1 MDSSLS
7 IRDFFTRH
15 FTPVFLAGGKARTI
29 EEYSITVKKWT
40 GIFGDVAL
48 CDLTVVMLARFRDE
62 LVAGTGKASG
72 TRLSPATV
80 NKHLRHLNHIIGKAG
95 PPGPRNRDALGIL
108 NSTPWVK
115 SLKVL
120 RCRPHTVDF
129 SLLGEAYRAA
139 RFARLP
145 KVEGCEGC
153 EGREGYEG
161 YEGGEGYRQNW
172 WRALYVTAYTTA
184 FRRGALFSL
193 VWDDVDV
200 AAAIVGLPAEFDKC
214 GVERVKPLHRAA
226 IAHLLKIRLP
236 GRRKLF
242 EWRHGWKAFYKEW
255 HTIQDMA
262 GIETKDHFTLHD
274 LKRTAGT
281 ELSDVASPWV
291 VQQMLDH
298 ASINTSR
305 HYVNVARKLRPA
317 VDRMSMPECF
327 LEN

>member
-1 MDSSLS
+1 MDSASS
-7 IRDFFTRH
+7 FSAFFERT
-15 FTPVFLAGGKARTI
+15 FTPLFLSDARPRTFAAYN
-29 EEYSITVKKWT
+29 ETLRHWVR
-40 GIFGDVAL
+40 IFGDVAL
-48 CDLTVVMLARFRDE
+48 HDVTVVMLARFRDE

-72 TRLSPATV
+72 TRRRLSPATV

-95 PPGPRNRDALGIL
+95 PSGPRNRDALGIL

-115 SLKVL
+115 SLKVY
-120 RCRPHTVDF
+120 RRRPHTVDF
-129 SLLGEAYRAA
+129 SLLSSAYQAA

-145 KVEGCEGC
+145 ALAKPVAH
-153 EGREGYEG
+153 
-161 YEGGEGYRQNW
+161 GGTFQRDW

-184 FRRGALFSL
+184 FRRGALFAL

-200 AAAIVGLPAEFDKC
+200 AEAIVGLPAEFDKC

-226 IAHLLKIRLP
+226 IAHLLKIRLA
-236 GRRKLF
+236 GQQRLF
-242 EWRHGWKAFYKEW
+242 AWSHGWKAFYKEW
-255 HTIQDMA
+255 HAIQDMA

-281 ELSDVASPWV
+281 ELSDIASPWV

-298 ASINTSR
+298 SSINTSR

-327 LEN
+327 LE